1 MSHTNISLSLC
12 LSSSFAVSG
21 SMLLLLWLWAGGAA
35 VDGCPAKCSCFREPR
50 LTMACQQRGL
60 AAVPTEIPSHVQ
72 RIFLQINKL
81 TEVRSTAFSLCR
93 NLTVLWIYSNNLR
106 HIEAGAF
113 YGLERLEELDIGDN
127 GELRSI
133 SATAFSGLSRL
144 QTLHLHRCGLSELP
158 YGIFMGLSSLQ
169 YLYLQ
174 DNNLLAIHDN
184 TFLDLANLVVL
195 HLHNNKIKTVTDH
208 MFRGLLSLDS
218 LLLHQNRV
226 SLVHRWAFHDLRRLA
241 TLFLF
246 NNNLTALSG
255 ETMEPLV
262 SLSYLRL
269 NGNQWVCD
277 CRARTLWDWFKSFKG
292 SSSELEC
299 HVPERLFG
307 KDLKRLQSS
316 DLEGCYDI
324 HRHTWTSLLNSR
336 NSRYGKLFST
346 ESPLGAVI
354 PRCCLTNSDKSSIL
368 SDKGL
373 PDLSSF
379 NSQQITK
386 NPLKEKENISKTK
399 GVESKN
405 DTHRLNAGNSSG
417 TLNHPQG
424 KHKHDLTED
433 QRSSDNPLRKKCSQ
447 NTDGHCVIDSGSNIS
462 SVDIMLLLIIWPFW
476 SV

>member
-1 MSHTNISLSLC
+1 MSHTTLYS
-12 LSSSFAVSG
+12 LSSSVAVSG
-21 SMLLLLWLWAGGAA
+21 SIVLLFWLAGGVQ
-35 VDGCPAKCSCFREPR
+35 VDGCPVKCSCYREPR

-60 AAVPTEIPSHVQ
+60 AAVPTEIPGHVQ

-93 NLTVLWIYSNNLR
+93 NLTVLWLYSNNIR

-127 GELRSI
+127 GDLRSI
-133 SATAFSGLSRL
+133 SSTAFSGLSTL

-158 YGIFMGLSSLQ
+158 YGVFMGLSSLQ

-174 DNNLLAIHDN
+174 DNNLLAIHED
-184 TFLDLANLVVL
+184 TFLDLANLAVL
-195 HLHNNKIKTVTDH
+195 HLHNNKIKTVSDY

-226 SLVHRWAFHDLRRLA
+226 SVVHRQAFHDLGRLA

-246 NNNLTALSG
+246 HNNLTALSG
-255 ETMEPLV
+255 ETMEPLA
-262 SLSYLRL
+262 SLRYLRL
-269 NGNQWVCD
+269 NGNQWICD
-277 CRARTLWDWFKSFKG
+277 CRAKTLWDWFKTFKG

-307 KDLKRLQSS
+307 KDLKRLKSG
-316 DLEGCYDI
+316 DLEGCYDS

-336 NSRYGKLFST
+336 SSRYGRLFST

-354 PRCCLTNSDKSSIL
+354 PTCCLTNTDKSSIL

-373 PDLSSF
+373 PDLSSY

-386 NPLKEKENISKTK
+386 TPLKEKENISKTK
-399 GVESKN
+399 GLEPGISKN
-405 DTHRLNAGNSSG
+405 GTHKISPGNSSG

-424 KHKHDLTED
+424 KHKRDFTKE
-433 QRSSDNPLRKKCSQ
+433 QNSDNPLQKKCSQ
-447 NTDGHCVIDSGSNIS
+447 NLKPEGGCLIDSGSTIN
-462 SVDIMLLLIIWPFW
+462 VVETMLLLVVWLFW
-476 SV
+476 SL